1 MTISKWEGWCQF
13 GICDTSSIEG
23 PGKHPLSVLLWI
35 PLIIYHTLLE
45 NGDIIANENGQFP
58 CRFCGKTFSMKHV
71 AKRHE
76 KKLHIEKKEENLP
89 IPKNLMG
96 HFLDYETD
104 VNESGRFPCTFCSKT
119 FSLKHVAKRH
129 EMSHTKEGWIRK
141 ISKFGFQIGHSN

>member
-1 MTISKWEGWCQF
+1 
-13 GICDTSSIEG
+13 
-23 PGKHPLSVLLWI
+23 
-35 PLIIYHTLLE
+35 
-45 NGDIIANENGQFP
+45 
-58 CRFCGKTFSMKHV
+58 MKHV

-104 VNESGRFPCTFCSKT
+104 VNESGRFPCTFCSKI

-129 EMSHTKEGWIRK
+129 EMSHTKEGSVTSLLKHSIAHPTKCLFLSKKLIPSFLK
-141 ISKFGFQIGHSN
+141 IKLRRLE

>member
-1 MTISKWEGWCQF
+1 MCLENILYQF
-13 GICDTSSIEG
+13 CCEY
-23 PGKHPLSVLLWI
+23 
-35 PLIIYHTLLE
+35 PLIIYRALLE

-89 IPKNLMG
+89 ISKNLMG

-129 EMSHTKEGWIRK
+129 EMSHTKEG
-141 ISKFGFQIGHSN
+141 

>member
-1 MTISKWEGWCQF
+1 MGGMMSAGYLWYKFVRRPWKISSNSF
-13 GICDTSSIEG
+13 VVNT
-23 PGKHPLSVLLWI
+23 LL
-35 PLIIYHTLLE
+35 LFTMLLLE
-45 NGDIIANENGQFP
+45 NGDLVANENGQFP

-89 IPKNLMG
+89 TPKNLMG
-96 HFLDYETD
+96 HFLDYKTD

-129 EMSHTKEGWIRK
+129 EMSHTKEG
-141 ISKFGFQIGHSN
+141 

>member
-1 MTISKWEGWCQF
+1 
-13 GICDTSSIEG
+13 
-23 PGKHPLSVLLWI
+23 
-35 PLIIYHTLLE
+35 
-45 NGDIIANENGQFP
+45 
-58 CRFCGKTFSMKHV
+58 MKHV

-89 IPKNLMG
+89 IPKDLMG

-141 ISKFGFQIGHSN
+141 ISKFGFPIGHSNKCSKFLSAQIMF

>member
-1 MTISKWEGWCQF
+1 
-13 GICDTSSIEG
+13 
-23 PGKHPLSVLLWI
+23 
-35 PLIIYHTLLE
+35 
-45 NGDIIANENGQFP
+45 
-58 CRFCGKTFSMKHV
+58 MKHV

-141 ISKFGFQIGHSN
+141 ISWFGFQIGHSN